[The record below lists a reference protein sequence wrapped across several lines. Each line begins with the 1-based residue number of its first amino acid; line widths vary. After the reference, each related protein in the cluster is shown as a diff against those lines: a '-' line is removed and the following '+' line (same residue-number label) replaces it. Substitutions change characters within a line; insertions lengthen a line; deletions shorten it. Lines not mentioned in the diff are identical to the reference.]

1 MGWIALIHPSRKDRM
16 RIARQFIA
24 GNDEPPTR
32 TRPAGTN
39 GIATRISYKKGIFCP
54 AGTNGNS
61 PAIHCRLERS
71 ENMQITIND
80 NIGEKIRLLPNP
92 EVFVNS
98 VLEQALLEREKTI
111 KNLKQ
116 AAHALLND
124 YENDPELTAFTALDP
139 EADSPVP

>member
-1 MGWIALIHPSRKDRM
+1 
-16 RIARQFIA
+16 
-24 GNDEPPTR
+24 
-32 TRPAGTN
+32 
-39 GIATRISYKKGIFCP
+39 
-54 AGTNGNS
+54 
-61 PAIHCRLERS
+61 
-71 ENMQITIND
+71 MQITIND